1 MRYLPRSG
9 AANAN
14 GKIIK
19 ADILVSSDNGT
30 SWETAVKDAEFST
43 TTMWQKVTFDAV
55 EGVTNVRIVATET
68 AGQSAAESNK
78 YVSAAELRVLQPVED
93 ETETVDKSAL
103 EAAVSEAEGLNS
115 GDYTEESWKA
125 VEEKLAEAKAVLEKE
140 DATAYEAALALA
152 NLKDAVA
159 DLEESENPQ
168 PGEEIS
174 TAVLE
179 YAIELAAD
187 VNTDGVID
195 TVKANF
201 EKALQNAKDILAK
214 VQSGDA
220 SVTQSQVDSAWQN
233 LIKAM
238 QYMEFKAA
246 DKKDLAKVI
255 ALAEEMND
263 NLDAYLDG
271 GKDVFTSALAAA
283 KDVYDN
289 EIASQEEV
297 TGAWQNLLTAMANMM
312 LKPDKGL
319 LEDLIAQ
326 AEGLNAAD
334 YEAESYEAVTAA
346 LAAAKDVAADENASQ
361 DEVNASAETLK
372 GALAKLI
379 LADGTPVADSG
390 NADKTAGSSSAG
402 KTASAQNSAAK
413 AVKTGD
419 TANALPFAAAAAA
432 AVLAAGAVVVL
443 KKKEEN

>member
-1 MRYLPRSG
+1 M
-9 AANAN
+9 N
-14 GKIIK
+14 
-19 ADILVSSDNGT
+19 
-30 SWETAVKDAEFST
+30 
-43 TTMWQKVTFDAV
+43 
-55 EGVTNVRIVATET
+55 
-68 AGQSAAESNK
+68 
-78 YVSAAELRVLQPVED
+78 
-93 ETETVDKSAL
+93 
-103 EAAVSEAEGLNS
+103 LN
-115 GDYTEESWKA
+115 
-125 VEEKLAEAKAVLEKE
+125 
-140 DATAYEAALALA
+140 
-152 NLKDAVA
+152 DAVA
-159 DLEESENPQ
+159 ALVKSETPE
-168 PGEEIS
+168 PGKEIS

-187 VNTDGVID
+187 VNTDGVVE
-195 TVKANF
+195 TVKTNF
-201 EKALQNAKDILAK
+201 ENALQNAKDILAK

-271 GKDVFTSALAAA
+271 GKDAFTSALAAA

-361 DEVNASAETLK
+361 DEIDASAETLK

-402 KTASAQNSAAK
+402 KTASAQKSTAK